1 MSGLRCARAGGTVGN
16 GRTVGRDRRPR
27 ALPFAPQRPVA
38 RSPSRG
44 VTVSEITEALSYDD
58 VLLTPQASAVLPRDV
73 DVSTRLH
80 PSIELRLPL
89 LSAAMDKV
97 TEAAMAVALA
107 RQGGLGVIH
116 KNASV
121 ADQAAMVESV
131 KRSESGFIVDP
142 VTLGPDDAVDRAFE
156 LMARYRVSG
165 FPVVDGEGRLLGI
178 VTNRDLRLGAEYGTP
193 ISQYMTTE
201 GLVTAVPGTT
211 LDQARDRMQDARVE
225 KLPIVDP
232 DTGKLTGMFT
242 FKDIE
247 KVRMYPAAAKDARG
261 RLLAAA
267 AVGVGPDGEERAEA
281 LVAAGV
287 DLLAIDSAHG
297 HSAGILEFAAKLKD
311 RHPDVPL
318 MVGNVATGDA
328 VRACAD
334 HGADVV
340 KVGVGPGSICT
351 TRVVTGVGMPQF
363 TAVMEAA
370 RAAAEVGVATIAD
383 GGVRYSG
390 DIVKALAVGAN
401 AVMVGN
407 ILAGT
412 DESPGELVLAGGR
425 RYKEYRG
432 MGSIDAMRAG
442 SADRYFQADRAGGS
456 AAEARQ
462 QPTKLVPEG
471 VSGLLPYRG
480 SVAEVTGQLEGGLRS
495 GMGYVGAVDLP
506 SLVERARFV
515 KQTAAGTRE
524 SHVHDV
530 DVVNEAPNYQA
541 PGSGGGG
548 AAGRGGGAGGGPAG
562 PAAPPPA

>member
-1 MSGLRCARAGGTVGN
+1 
-16 GRTVGRDRRPR
+16 
-27 ALPFAPQRPVA
+27 
-38 RSPSRG
+38 
-44 VTVSEITEALSYDD
+44 VSEITEAFSYDD

-73 DVSTRLH
+73 DISTRLH
-80 PSIELRLPL
+80 ETILLNLPL
-89 LSAAMDKV
+89 MSAAMDKV
-97 TEAAMAVALA
+97 TEADMAVGLA

-116 KNASV
+116 KNASIR
-121 ADQAAMVESV
+121 AQAGMVESV
-131 KRSESGFIVDP
+131 KRSESGFILDP
-142 VTLGPDDAVDRAFE
+142 VTLRADDPVDSAFE
-156 LMARYRVSG
+156 LMAHYKVSG
-165 FPVVDGEGRLLGI
+165 FPVVDGDGRLVGI
-178 VTNRDLRLGAEYGTP
+178 VTNRDLRLGAEPGTP
-193 ISQYMTTE
+193 VSAYMTTE

-225 KLPIVDP
+225 KLPIIDP
-232 DTGKLTGMFT
+232 EDGRLTGMFT

-247 KVRMYPAAAKDARG
+247 KLRKYPNAAKDSRG
-261 RLLAAA
+261 RLLCAA
-267 AVGVGPDGEERAEA
+267 AVGVGPEGEERAEA

-370 RAAAEVGVATIAD
+370 RAARECGVATIAD

-390 DIVKALAVGAN
+390 DVVKALAAGAT

-407 ILAGT
+407 LLAGT
-412 DESPGELVLAGGR
+412 DESPGELVLVGGR

-442 SADRYFQADRAGGS
+442 SADRYFQSEKAVGS
-456 AAEARQ
+456 AAEAREA
-462 QPTKLVPEG
+462 TKLVPEG

-480 SVAEVTGQLEGGLRS
+480 TVGEVTGQLEGGVRS
-495 GMGYVGAVDLP
+495 GMGYIGATDLT
-506 SLVERARFV
+506 SLRERARFV
-515 KQTAAGTRE
+515 KQSAAGARE

-530 DVVNEAPNYQA
+530 DVVHEAPNYSV
-541 PGSGGGG
+541 PGS
-548 AAGRGGGAGGGPAG
+548 A
-562 PAAPPPA
+562 

>member
-1 MSGLRCARAGGTVGN
+1 
-16 GRTVGRDRRPR
+16 
-27 ALPFAPQRPVA
+27 
-38 RSPSRG
+38 
-44 VTVSEITEALSYDD
+44 VTEISEALSYDD

-73 DVSTRLH
+73 DIATTLH
-80 PSIELRLPL
+80 PALALRLPL
-89 LSAAMDKV
+89 LSAAMDRV
-97 TEAAMAVALA
+97 TEAEMAVALA
-107 RQGGLGVIH
+107 RQGGLGVVH
-116 KNASV
+116 KNTPV
-121 ADQAAMVESV
+121 AAQAAMVESV
-131 KRSESGFIVDP
+131 KRSESGFILDP
-142 VTLGPDDAVDRAFE
+142 VTLRAEDPVDRAFE

-165 FPVVDGEGRLLGI
+165 FPVVAADGTLVGI
-178 VTNRDLRLGAEYGTP
+178 VTNRDLRLGAEPGAP
-193 ISQYMTTE
+193 VSAYMTAE

-211 LDQARDRMQDARVE
+211 LDQARDRMQEHRVE

-232 DTGKLTGMFT
+232 ETRQLTGMFT

-247 KVRMYPAAAKDARG
+247 KVRTYPRAAKDARG
-261 RLLAAA
+261 RLLCAA
-267 AVGVGPDGEERAEA
+267 AVGVGPEGEERAEA

-297 HSAGILEFAAKLKD
+297 HSAGILEFAGKLKD
-311 RHPDVPL
+311 RFPDTPL

-363 TAVMEAA
+363 TAVLECA
-370 RAAAEVGVATIAD
+370 RAAREVGVSTVAD

-390 DIVKALAVGAN
+390 DVVKALAAGAT

-407 ILAGT
+407 VLAGT
-412 DESPGELVLAGGR
+412 DESPGDLVLVGGR

-442 SADRYFQADRAGGS
+442 SADRYFQGDRVGGS
-456 AAEARQ
+456 AAEAA
-462 QPTKLVPEG
+462 QPSKLVPEG

-480 SVAEVTGQLEGGLRS
+480 TVGEVTDQLEGGLRS
-495 GMGYVGAVDLP
+495 GMGYLGAKDLR
-506 SLVERARFV
+506 SLAERARFV
-515 KQTAAGTRE
+515 RQTVAGARE

-530 DVVNEAPNYQA
+530 DVVHEAPNYQV
-541 PGSGGGG
+541 PGTG
-548 AAGRGGGAGGGPAG
+548 
-562 PAAPPPA
+562 

>member
-1 MSGLRCARAGGTVGN
+1 
-16 GRTVGRDRRPR
+16 
-27 ALPFAPQRPVA
+27 
-38 RSPSRG
+38 
-44 VTVSEITEALSYDD
+44 VSEITEALSYDD

-73 DVSTRLH
+73 DISTRVHETIL
-80 PSIELRLPL
+80 LNLPL
-89 LSAAMDKV
+89 MSAAMDKV

-116 KNASV
+116 KNAPIR
-121 ADQAAMVESV
+121 AQAGMVESV
-131 KRSESGFIVDP
+131 KRSESGFILDP
-142 VTLGPDDAVDRAFE
+142 VTLRADDPVDSAFE
-156 LMARYRVSG
+156 LMARYKVSG
-165 FPVVDGEGRLLGI
+165 FPVVDADGRLVGI
-178 VTNRDLRLGAEYGTP
+178 VTNRDLRLGAEPGTP
-193 ISQYMTTE
+193 VSGYMTTE

-232 DTGKLTGMFT
+232 EDGRLTGMFT

-247 KVRMYPAAAKDARG
+247 KLRKYPNAAKDQRG
-261 RLLAAA
+261 RLLCAA
-267 AVGVGPDGEERAEA
+267 AVGVGPDGEERAHA
-281 LVAAGV
+281 LVDAGV

-311 RHPDVPL
+311 LHPNVAL
-318 MVGNVATGDA
+318 MVGNVATGDG

-370 RAAAEVGVATIAD
+370 RAAEECGVATIAD

-390 DIVKALAVGAN
+390 DVVKALAAGAT

-407 ILAGT
+407 LLAGT
-412 DESPGELVLAGGR
+412 DESPGELVLVGGR

-442 SADRYFQADRAGGS
+442 SADRYFQAEKSAGS
-456 AAEARQ
+456 AAEARE
-462 QPTKLVPEG
+462 PAKLVPEG

-480 SVAEVTGQLEGGLRS
+480 TVGEVTGQLEGGVRS
-495 GMGYVGAVDLP
+495 GMGYLGAQDLAAMRG
-506 SLVERARFV
+506 RARFV
-515 KQTAAGTRE
+515 KQSAAGARE
-524 SHVHDV
+524 SHVHDL
-530 DVVNEAPNYQA
+530 DVVHEAPNYSV
-541 PGSGGGG
+541 PGKG
-548 AAGRGGGAGGGPAG
+548 
-562 PAAPPPA
+562 